1 MTFEHSEDLVGDA
14 GTEREVTENP
24 GSVRLRLTEC
34 RRLPTSQPGNNLE

>member
-24 GSVRLRLTEC
+24 GSVMIAID
-34 RRLPTSQPGNNLE
+34 